1 MPANSI
7 TAGVRFGARRRH
19 CSDELWNA
27 ESGGGA
33 EYGIASE
40 RARCQLHAGLMT
52 GVTITAHGP
61 RGIHTRAAA
70 MKFAV
75 GLWKN

>member
-7 TAGVRFGARRRH
+7 TAGVRFGGRRRH
-19 CSDELWNA
+19 GSDELWNA
-27 ESGGGA
+27 EGGGGA

-40 RARCQLHAGLMT
+40 RARCPLHAGLMT
-52 GVTITAHGP
+52 GVTVTAHGP
-61 RGIHTRAAA
+61 RGNHRRAAA

-75 GLWKN
+75 GLQKN